1 MIGSASPGNSVA
13 PPTAT
18 VQPTVVSST
27 SSSSSLSFNRGV
39 AGLEP
44 QRRDEFVHHVKER
57 ESPMKAS
64 STTFFHHHQQQ
75 QQQTQQPTFVPHPNF
90 PAGFSYAA
98 PYAAYPYPT
107 SADIYRAAVPP
118 PAHVV
123 PAGMPGTPFYAGQFA
138 AGPAHPAPPPMPY
151 AYPPDY
157 RPAYSSMY
165 QQTSAPTTFPPQ
177 ASYFLAP
184 TSATEMPSSAPIP
197 TSSAAAATQ
206 LALPTPPH
214 LPAAAAYY
222 YSGYSYPY
230 SAGRI
235 IAPVLA
241 LGVLPFSFL
250 FFSFIF

>member
-1 MIGSASPGNSVA
+1 
-13 PPTAT
+13 
-18 VQPTVVSST
+18 
-27 SSSSSLSFNRGV
+27 
-39 AGLEP
+39 
-44 QRRDEFVHHVKER
+44 
-57 ESPMKAS
+57 MKAS
-64 STTFFHHHQQQ
+64 STTFCHHQQQ
-75 QQQTQQPTFVPHPNF
+75 QQQTQQPSFVSHPNL
-90 PAGFSYAA
+90 PPGFSYAA

-123 PAGMPGTPFYAGQFA
+123 PAGMAGAPFYAGQFA
-138 AGPAHPAPPPMPY
+138 AGPTHPGPPPIPY

-165 QQTSAPTTFPPQ
+165 HTTSAPTTFPPQ

-184 TSATEMPSSAPIP
+184 TSAAEMPSAAPIP
-197 TSSAAAATQ
+197 TSSAATQ

-241 LGVLPFSFL
+241 LGVLPF
-250 FFSFIF
+250 FIFTY